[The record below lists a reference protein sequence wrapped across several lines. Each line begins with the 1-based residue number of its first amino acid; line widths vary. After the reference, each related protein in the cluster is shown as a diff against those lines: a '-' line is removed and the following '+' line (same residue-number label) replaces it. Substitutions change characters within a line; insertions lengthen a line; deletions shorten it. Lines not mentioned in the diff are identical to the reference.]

1 MKKSQQ
7 NVAFAFY
14 RMFYDQSWVKI
25 GENFLF
31 SRVATFLENLENLEK
46 AWNLK
51 MPLENLENL
60 EFSEKCSP
68 KSGILVTF

>member
-1 MKKSQQ
+1 ML
-7 NVAFAFY
+7 NGPNA
-14 RMFYDQSWVKI
+14 
-25 GENFLF
+25 
-31 SRVATFLENLENLEK
+31 RVATFLENLENLEK

-68 KSGILVTF
+68 KSGILEPF